1 MPEPAVCFTAA
12 VGGDGAL
19 ASLVEGFLETLLR
32 AFLETLL
39 GAFFAAVVLLFLVT
53 FLAAFLAGGMSNY
66 MPQASAAVTRFETL
80 RVNAAFLRARTA
92 AIDVRPR
99 LRPRT

>member
-53 FLAAFLAGGMSNY
+53 FLAGGMSNY